1 LLLAMIVGTLLE
13 GVRFVK
19 PILIKIEKHSDK
31 FIAYPV
37 GVPGLGMF
45 IKGDAYE
52 EVLSDVKSAVASFI
66 EACSPE
72 VAGSEVFDFE
82 VLDVEL
88 PE

>member
-1 LLLAMIVGTLLE
+1 
-13 GVRFVK
+13 VK

-37 GVPGLGMF
+37 GVSGLGML

-66 EACSPE
+66 ETCCLGFCEGPYCSR
-72 VAGSEVFDFE
+72 GIH
-82 VLDVEL
+82 EL
-88 PE
+88 ALSLQF